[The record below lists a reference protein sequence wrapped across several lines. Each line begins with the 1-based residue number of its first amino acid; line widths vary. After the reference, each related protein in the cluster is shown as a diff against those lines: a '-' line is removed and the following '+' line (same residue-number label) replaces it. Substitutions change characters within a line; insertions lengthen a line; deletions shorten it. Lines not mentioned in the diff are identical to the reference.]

1 MKSCGGGGACV
12 LAACIFIISF
22 SHNGVSMAISIS
34 RLHLIFGFLL
44 SAAGFYTWKIDHLDR
59 AGELSL
65 PGHALLAWW
74 DALPIAAL
82 GLAVAILLPF
92 GTKALPRGWAARRT
106 QGRNYFFLAAL
117 LMFLW
122 RIPFLLAFYPAPGM
136 NDTVFMME
144 NPLYASVQFPWFYS
158 LLYGYGSEWGKEILG
173 TREPV
178 IFIFSLVQAAAI
190 SVGLTAFAY
199 WIRNHVHPWAGHFL
213 YGYFLLFP
221 MVGNYSIAAVRDG
234 FFSLALLFWVWI
246 FLREWEKENWG
257 RESWLLFGAA
267 LLGTML
273 FRSNGLLVSL
283 VLTATL
289 YISRRNKKILFAFL
303 LAAILSAVPGQ
314 FIQRTHHWEP
324 LFQESMAIPLQQ
336 MGRVA
341 KLDGERSEETIS
353 LMNGILSDE
362 EWKKEYSPYT
372 VDFVKWHDHFRRNQL
387 NQEKGEFLKA
397 WAETGLANPRIYVEG
412 WLTET
417 YALWNLDPLEY
428 SVQSRFGWALTDEN
442 TKDMKPK
449 ENDQMAVGDFPMP
462 AKWKA
467 FFGNMQ
473 YEGSRFIGPG
483 LALWFT
489 LFAGLLFYERG
500 ERKLILALLPLWA
513 NTATLLLSTPASAV
527 FRYSFAY
534 VLVLPVVFVYVV
546 FTKEV

>member
-1 MKSCGGGGACV
+1 
-12 LAACIFIISF
+12 
-22 SHNGVSMAISIS
+22 MAISFS
-34 RLHLIFGFLL
+34 RLHLVFGFLL

-65 PGHALLAWW
+65 AGGSLLAWW
-74 DALPIAAL
+74 DLFPILALALAIA
-82 GLAVAILLPF
+82 VLLPYGVRGLSF
-92 GTKALPRGWAARRT
+92 GSVARRSH
-106 QGRNYFFLAAL
+106 GRKYFFFASL

-178 IFIFSLVQAAAI
+178 IFIFSLLQAAAI
-190 SVGLTAFAY
+190 SLGLTAFAY
-199 WIRNHVHPWAGHFL
+199 WIRNHVHPAAGLLL

-234 FFSLALLFWVWI
+234 FFSLALLFWVWL
-246 FLREWEKENWG
+246 FLREWEG
-257 RESWLLFGAA
+257 ESWSGESWAIFLSA

-273 FRSNGLLVSL
+273 FRSNGLLVSC
-283 VLTATL
+283 VLTAAL
-289 YISRRNKKILFAFL
+289 YFCRRNTKILCAFL
-303 LAAILSAVPGQ
+303 LAAILSVVPGQ
-314 FIQRTHHWEP
+314 IIQRTHHWEP

-336 MGRVA
+336 LGRVQ
-341 KLDGERSEETIS
+341 KLNGERSEEMIS
-353 LMNGILSDE
+353 FMNGLLPEE

-372 VDFVKWHDHFRRNQL
+372 VDFVKWHDHFQRNRL
-387 NQEKGEFLKA
+387 NQEKGEFLKV
-397 WAETGLANPRIYVEG
+397 WAATGLANPRIYVEG

-449 ENDQMAVGDFPMP
+449 ENDQMAVGNFSMP

-467 FFGNMQ
+467 FLGNMQ
-473 YEGSRFIGPG
+473 YEGSHFIGPG
-483 LALWFT
+483 LALWLT

-500 ERKLILALLPLWA
+500 EKKLILALLPLWA

-534 VLVLPVVFVYVV
+534 VLALPVVCVYVV
-546 FTKEV
+546 WRYRFSDQ

>member
-1 MKSCGGGGACV
+1 
-12 LAACIFIISF
+12 
-22 SHNGVSMAISIS
+22 MAISFS

-65 PGHALLAWW
+65 AGHALLAWW
-74 DALPIAAL
+74 DAIPIAAL
-82 GLAVAILLPF
+82 AVAMAILLPYVLA
-92 GTKALPRGWAARRT
+92 ALSGGFEPRRT
-106 QGRNYFFLAAL
+106 SGRNYFFFASL

-178 IFIFSLVQAAAI
+178 IFIFSLAQAAAI
-190 SVGLTAFAY
+190 SFGLTAFAY
-199 WIRNHVHPWAGHFL
+199 WIRNHVHPTAGLLL

-246 FLREWEKENWG
+246 FLREWEKESWG
-257 RESWLLFGAA
+257 RESWLLFLSA

-283 VLTATL
+283 VLTAVL
-289 YISRRNKKILFAFL
+289 YISRRNTKILFTFL
-303 LAAILSAVPGQ
+303 LAAILSVALGQ
-314 FIQRTHHWEP
+314 IIQRTHHWEP

-336 MGRVA
+336 LGRVQ
-341 KLDGERSEETIS
+341 KLNGERSEKTIS
-353 LMNGILSDE
+353 FMNELLSEE

-372 VDFVKWHDHFRRNQL
+372 VDFVKWHDHFQRNRL
-387 NQEKGEFLKA
+387 NQEKGKFLKA

-449 ENDQMAVGDFPMP
+449 ENDLMAVGNFPMP
-462 AKWKA
+462 AKVKA
-467 FFGNMQ
+467 FFGNMSF
-473 YEGSRFIGPG
+473 EGSRFLGPG
-483 LALWFT
+483 LALWLT
-489 LFAGLLFYERG
+489 LFAGLVFYERG
-500 ERKLILALLPLWA
+500 EKKLLLALLPLLA

-534 VLVLPVVFVYVV
+534 VLALPVVLVYVV
-546 FTKEV
+546 KTKEVK